1 MSNNEVL
8 TEREL
13 EEGLILT
20 CVGHPVF
27 GDVELITR

>member
-1 MSNNEVL
+1 VL

-13 EEGLILT
+13 EDGLILT

-27 GDVELITR
+27 GDAELDIK